1 MGATIT
7 SQPRRINANDTITP
21 EALAGILDAAVDR
34 ILSVVTPK
42 KVLLFGSAA
51 RGEMHENSDIDL
63 LVIVPS
69 GLHRRRT
76 AQNIYRKMIG
86 VGFAADIVVITEDDE
101 KRFIDDAGMVI
112 HPAVIEG
119 KLVYGG

>member
-1 MGATIT
+1 MGAAINK
-7 SQPRRINANDTITP
+7 QPRRIHANDTLTP
-21 EALAGILDAAVDR
+21 EALGRILDAAVDR

-76 AQNIYRKMIG
+76 AQNIYRNMVG
-86 VGFAADIVVITEDDE
+86 MGFAADIVVITEDDE
-101 KRFIDDAGMVI
+101 KRFIDNAGMVI
-112 HPAVIEG
+112 NPAVTEG
-119 KLVYGG
+119 ILVYGG